1 MNRAV
6 TIRFPGAL
14 LLKFALALC
23 CVSVSSHGWAQQVQL
38 ITAEGQ
44 KQMLA
49 DPGTDRVGA
58 AGADVTIIEYF
69 DYNCPYCKKLAPD
82 LRTLLAQDPKLAI
95 LYKEWPILSDVSVYA
110 ARQALAAG
118 WQHKYLAAHEALMNG
133 PKLSDDAAV
142 DAALKGA
149 GVDVVKLKQD
159 ATRHASAIDALLA
172 RNDSEAH
179 ALSLRGTPGIV
190 IGRLLLPGVTDL
202 DGLKQLVA
210 ESRRSP

>member
-1 MNRAV
+1 LVIERLRAAWLLSLMFV
-6 TIRFPGAL
+6 LCSLGGPTHAL
-14 LLKFALALC
+14 
-23 CVSVSSHGWAQQVQL
+23 AQQVQL

-44 KQMLA
+44 KEILA

-142 DAALKGA
+142 DAALKSA
-149 GVDVVKLKQD
+149 GINVVKLKQD
-159 ATRHASAIDALLA
+159 ATRHASDIDALLV
-172 RNDSEAH
+172 RNDAEAH

-190 IGRLLLPGVTDL
+190 IGRLLLPGITDL